1 VLALQYGGLDRGP
14 LRSSL
19 VRPLP
24 LRRVQ
29 RLSGLAILEHKP
41 ISPPSVPL
49 CLCPP
54 PPLDTPDIAQHS
66 RSLTTHPDTPPP
78 PASPAPTLQ
87 SARRAAKERAPRA
100 LVADRDSH
108 CSLSAQERTASTE
121 TRAKRGRPT
130 PYSSS
135 CSGSQHSCFQPLTS
149 NFTKRP
155 CFHHPDSNPASSARA
170 YPPEQHDRIAAVHR
184 RPPPTSAQLPRRARI
199 NPCHLRAHRPDVQSR
214 ERKHPGANIR
224 PAQIANASY
233 SQGHGGGSSP
243 APQARE

>member
-87 SARRAAKERAPRA
+87 SARRAAKERTPRA

-184 RPPPTSAQLPRRARI
+184 RPPPTSAQLPRRAHQ
-199 NPCHLRAHRPDVQSR
+199 PVSSARASSRRPVARAQAPR
-214 ERKHPGANIR
+214 RKHSPCANRKRLLLSRPRRRVEPSATGA
-224 PAQIANASY
+224 
-233 SQGHGGGSSP
+233 
-243 APQARE
+243 

>member
-121 TRAKRGRPT
+121 TRAKRGRLRLIRHRARAPST
-130 PYSSS
+130 AAFNLSPR
-135 CSGSQHSCFQPLTS
+135 TS
-149 NFTKRP
+149 RPRP
-155 CFHHPDSNPASSARA
+155 CFHTRP
-170 YPPEQHDRIAAVHR
+170 R
-184 RPPPTSAQLPRRARI
+184 RQPGLIRARI
-199 NPCHLRAHRPDVQSR
+199 SALTARSHRPCLPSPVDFSSSPGARASTRVICARIVQTSSR
-214 ERKHPGANIR
+214 ERKHPGANIH
-224 PAQIANASY
+224 PAQIASAPNSH
-233 SQGHGGGSSP
+233 GHDGGSSP
-243 APQARE
+243 APLARA